1 MKLVDTRMYVGMLR
15 ELTEAGKEVS
25 LIVAGS
31 SMAPF
36 LVHHRDTIYF
46 SKPDSPLKRG
56 DMVFYQRID
65 GQYVM
70 HRIYKVKGRDFYMV
84 GDAQTEIEGPLRERQ
99 IFARVTKVRRKGKL
113 IQPGDFWWWFFAC
126 VWLRLVPLRP
136 LLIKMYRLCSR
147 S

>member
-1 MKLVDTRMYVGMLR
+1 MRVIDTRTYVGMLR

-25 LIVAGS
+25 LIIAGS

-46 SKPDSPLKRG
+46 SKPDSPLRKG
-56 DMVFYQRID
+56 DMVFYQRTD

-70 HRIYKVKGRDFYMV
+70 HRIYKIKGKEFYMV
-84 GDAQTEIEGPLRERQ
+84 GDAQIEIEGPLNEKQ

-113 IQPGDFWWWFFAC
+113 ILPGDFWWWFFAK
-126 VWLRLVPLRP
+126 VWLRLVPVRP
-136 LLIKMYRLCSR
+136 FIIKMYGLCCR

>member
-1 MKLVDTRMYVGMLR
+1 MKFVNTRAYIDTLR
-15 ELTEAGKEVS
+15 ELTDAGKEVS

-56 DMVFYQRID
+56 DMVFYQRAD

-70 HRIYKVKGRDFYMV
+70 HRIYKIKGKEFYMI
-84 GDAQTEIEGPLRERQ
+84 GDAQTEIEGPLDEKQ

-113 IQPGDFWWWFFAC
+113 IQPGHFWWWFFAK
-126 VWLRLVPLRP
+126 VWLQLVSVRP
-136 LLIKMYRLCSR
+136 FIIKMYRLCCR

>member
-1 MKLVDTRMYVGMLR
+1 M
-15 ELTEAGKEVS
+15 
-25 LIVAGS
+25 
-31 SMAPF
+31 
-36 LVHHRDTIYF
+36 HHRDTIYF
-46 SKPDSPLKRG
+46 SKPDSPLKKG
-56 DMVFYQRID
+56 DMVFYQRTD

-84 GDAQTEIEGPLRERQ
+84 GDAQTEIEGPLHEKQ

-136 LLIKMYRLCSR
+136 LIIKMYRLCGR

>member
-1 MKLVDTRMYVGMLR
+1 MKAINTRLYIDTLR

-36 LVHHRDTIYF
+36 LVHHRDTIF
-46 SKPDSPLKRG
+46 FIKPDSPLKKG
-56 DMVFYQRID
+56 DMVFYQRTD

-70 HRIYKVKGRDFYMV
+70 HRIYKVKGKEFYMV
-84 GDAQTEIEGPLRERQ
+84 GDAQTEIEGPLCEKQ
-99 IFARVTKVRRKGKL
+99 IFARVTKVRRKGKW
-113 IQPGDFWWWFFAC
+113 IQPGDFWWWFFAK
-126 VWLRLVPLRP
+126 VWIRLVPIRLFI
-136 LLIKMYRLCSR
+136 LKMYGLCCR

>member
-1 MKLVDTRMYVGMLR
+1 MKAINTRLYIDTLR
-15 ELTEAGKEVS
+15 ELTDAGKEVS

-46 SKPDSPLKRG
+46 CKPDSSLKKG
-56 DMVFYQRID
+56 DMVFYQRTD

-70 HRIYKVKGRDFYMV
+70 HRIYKIKGKEFYMV
-84 GDAQTEIEGPLRERQ
+84 GDAQTEIEGPLNEKQ

-113 IQPGDFWWWFFAC
+113 IQPGDFWWWFFAK
-126 VWLRLVPLRP
+126 VWLNLVPVRP
-136 LLIKMYRLCSR
+136 LIIIIYGLCCR

>member
-1 MKLVDTRMYVGMLR
+1 MRVIDTRTYVGMLR

-46 SKPDSPLKRG
+46 SKPNSPLKKG
-56 DMVFYQRID
+56 DMVFYQRTD

-70 HRIYKVKGRDFYMV
+70 HRIYKVKGKEFYMV
-84 GDAQTEIEGPLRERQ
+84 GDAQADIEGPLNKKQ

-113 IQPGDFWWWFFAC
+113 ILPGDFWWWFFAK
-126 VWLRLVPLRP
+126 VWLNLVPVRP
-136 LLIKMYRLCSR
+136 FIIKMYGLCCHS
-147 S
+147 

>member
-1 MKLVDTRMYVGMLR
+1 MKAINTRLYIDTLR

-56 DMVFYQRID
+56 DMVFYQRTD

-70 HRIYKVKGRDFYMV
+70 HRIYKIKGKEFYMI
-84 GDAQTEIEGPLRERQ
+84 GDAQTEIEGPLDEKQ
-99 IFARVTKVRRKGKL
+99 IFARITKIRRKGKW
-113 IQPGDFWWWFFAC
+113 IQPGDFWWWFFAK
-126 VWLRLVPLRP
+126 VWLRLVPVRP
-136 LLIKMYRLCSR
+136 FIIKMYGLCCR

>member
-1 MKLVDTRMYVGMLR
+1 MRVIDTCAYIDMLR
-15 ELTEAGKEVS
+15 ELTDAGKEVS

-46 SKPDSPLKRG
+46 SKPDSTLKRG
-56 DMVFYQRID
+56 DMVFYQRAD

-70 HRIYKVKGRDFYMV
+70 HRIYKIKGKEFYMI
-84 GDAQTEIEGPLRERQ
+84 GDAQTEIEGPLDEKQ
-99 IFARVTKVRRKGKL
+99 IFARITKIRRKGKW
-113 IQPGDFWWWFFAC
+113 IQPGDFWWWFFAK
-126 VWLRLVPLRP
+126 VWLRLVPVRP
-136 LLIKMYRLCSR
+136 FIIKMYGLCCR